1 MALSVYVGRAGT
13 GKTQAC
19 FEHVKQVIESNP
31 GEPILY
37 IVPDSATYTI
47 ERSLAEFMPQGGFT
61 TVRVVGFSRLAYQI
75 FQSVGMVRESGLS
88 DIGQKLLLRLIM
100 KREQGKLELLGQ
112 SAKQPHFA
120 DVLQGLISECDSFRV
135 DAADLKKGAEQVESM
150 VLQRSSGTCSYHGSV
165 PRNIG
170 HHRC

>member
-100 KREQGKLELLGQ
+100 KREQGKLEYWGSRLSNLILPMYCRDS
-112 SAKQPHFA
+112 SANAIHSAWMQP
-120 DVLQGLISECDSFRV
+120 I
-135 DAADLKKGAEQVESM
+135 
-150 VLQRSSGTCSYHGSV
+150 
-165 PRNIG
+165 
-170 HHRC
+170 